1 MTGHTA
7 AAGLVV
13 ASQCHSASTRGRCE
27 RCGQCV
33 SRSAALGPSEGP
45 GFGGCATAMKIPG
58 RGVIDTEGKKVDN
71 SLVGSKRGQNIVGK
85 RTVSRSAPTTVNSS
99 VRTREYLTTAE
110 IERLMAA
117 ARKSSRY
124 GHRDATMILISYR
137 HGLRASELCD
147 LQWSQVELAT
157 GRLHVRRA
165 KNGAPSVHPMQ
176 GDEIRALR
184 RLQREQGVSSH
195 VFMTERDGPMTP
207 KAFHAL
213 FGRIGA
219 RAKMQFPI
227 HPHMLRHGCGYA
239 LANAG
244 HDTRAL
250 QAWLGHKNIQHT
262 VRYTEL
268 APDRFK
274 NFWR

>member
-1 MTGHTA
+1 MPITQFLGN
-7 AAGLVV
+7 
-13 ASQCHSASTRGRCE
+13 SKFDSSAIYLGVFSRAEQRVLQAIFKAIAEGGGRCVATLTMLARDSNTSKSTTRNAIAHAVQIGLLE
-27 RCGQCV
+27 RTER
-33 SRSAALGPSEGP
+33 RSEFS
-45 GFGGCATAMKIPG
+45 I
-58 RGVIDTEGKKVDN
+58 
-71 SLVGSKRGQNIVGK
+71 SLPNIQ
-85 RTVSRSAPTTVNSS
+85 
-99 VRTREYLTTAE
+99 L
-110 IERLMAA
+110 
-117 ARKSSRY
+117 
-124 GHRDATMILISYR
+124 
-137 HGLRASELCD
+137 
-147 LQWSQVELAT
+147 ELAT

-165 KNGAPSVHPMQ
+165 KNGSPSVHPMQ

-184 RLQREQGVSSH
+184 RLQREQGLSSH

-219 RAKMQFPI
+219 RAKMPFPI

-244 HDTRAL
+244 HDTRAP

-262 VRYTEL
+262 VGYTEL
-268 APDRFK
+268 APHKFK

>member
-1 MTGHTA
+1 VTIRA
-7 AAGLVV
+7 AHHLPK
-13 ASQCHSASTRGRCE
+13 TRTPPEHLRVKHPS
-27 RCGQCV
+27 RRHRQFLARA
-33 SRSAALGPSEGP
+33 SRSCAAR
-45 GFGGCATAMKIPG
+45 ADRRVRVG
-58 RGVIDTEGKKVDN
+58 RGYQ
-71 SLVGSKRGQNIVGK
+71 LLR
-85 RTVSRSAPTTVNSS
+85 
-99 VRTREYLTTAE
+99 LTL
-110 IERLMAA
+110 ERLI
-117 ARKSSRY
+117 
-124 GHRDATMILISYR
+124 GYR
-137 HGLRASELCD
+137 HGLRASELCN
-147 LQWSQVELAT
+147 LQWSQVELTT

-165 KNGAPSVHPMQ
+165 KNGSPSVHPMQ

-184 RLQREQGVSSH
+184 RLQREQGLSSH
-195 VFMTERDGPMTP
+195 AFMTERDGPMTP

-213 FGRIGA
+213 FGRIGE

-250 QAWLGHKNIQHT
+250 QAWLGHRNIQHT

-274 NFWR
+274 NFWRD